1 MERAMDIRFF
11 LFAFSVVLLCVSAA
25 FAQSPEAKQ
34 KAPNETE
41 VILQDS
47 KKQVPETSKEISEC
61 MSQWGPQ
68 TQMTKEEWAA
78 SCRSTLRY
86 FPEKP

>member
-1 MERAMDIRFF
+1 MDNRF
-11 LFAFSVVLLCVSAA
+11 AIFSFGVGLMFISPA

-34 KAPNETE
+34 KSPNEPE

-47 KKQVPETSKEISEC
+47 KKQDPETPKEITEC
-61 MSQWGPQ
+61 MNQWGPQ
-68 TQMTKEEWAA
+68 TQMTKDEWAA

>member
-1 MERAMDIRFF
+1 MNIRLAIFPVG
-11 LFAFSVVLLCVSAA
+11 VVLMCVSTA
-25 FAQSPEAKQ
+25 FAQSLETKQ
-34 KAPNETE
+34 KSPNETE

-47 KKQVPETSKEISEC
+47 KKQDPETPKEITEC
-61 MSQWGPQ
+61 MNQWGPQ
-68 TQMTKEEWAA
+68 TQMTKDEWAA

>member
-1 MERAMDIRFF
+1 MNIRFAIF
-11 LFAFSVVLLCVSAA
+11 PVGVVLMWVSPA
-25 FAQSPEAKQ
+25 FAQSTETKQ
-34 KAPNETE
+34 KSPNESE

-47 KKQVPETSKEISEC
+47 KKRDPETPKEITEC
-61 MSQWGPQ
+61 MNQWGPQ